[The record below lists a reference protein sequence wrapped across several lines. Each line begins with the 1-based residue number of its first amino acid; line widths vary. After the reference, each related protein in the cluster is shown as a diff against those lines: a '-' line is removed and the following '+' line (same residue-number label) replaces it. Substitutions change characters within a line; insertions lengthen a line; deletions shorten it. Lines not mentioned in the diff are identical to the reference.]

1 MYEESLQKAF
11 TGMCSPSSYMV
22 DKIGHET
29 FTEGIILKT
38 LTFSVTPLVV
48 MLVATGLLFKGR
60 FTAASHWVAHDWR
73 EPL

>member
-1 MYEESLQKAF
+1 M
-11 TGMCSPSSYMV
+11 PN
-22 DKIGHET
+22 KIGHET
-29 FTEGIILKT
+29 FTERIILT
-38 LTFSVTPLVV
+38 ALTFAVTPLVV